1 MESGLIVVKIGGS
14 TLGSHDTTLEDVA
27 RLCSE
32 GHRLVV
38 VHGGGDLV
46 SRWLRAHGVEARF
59 LNGLRVTEA
68 DTLDVVVAVLAGLV
82 NKQLVAQL
90 NALGAR
96 AVGLS
101 GADGALLKARRA
113 RPELGF
119 VGEITAVDG
128 ALLES
133 LLEDGILPVVAPI
146 AVEEAW
152 GAATAQ
158 LLNVNA
164 DTVAGEIACRLEAAT
179 LAFLTDV
186 PGVLDGQGKVI
197 ELLRAG
203 EARALVASGAIA
215 GGMIPKVEAA
225 LTAAAGGARTVVLDG
240 REPHAL
246 REALAGSLAGQGA
259 TGTVIA

>member
-1 MESGLIVVKIGGS
+1 MESGPIVVKIGGS
-14 TLGSHDTTLEDVA
+14 TLGSHDTTLVDVA
-27 RLCSE
+27 SLHGE
-32 GHRLVV
+32 GRRVVV

-46 SRWLRAHGVEARF
+46 SRWLRTHGVEARF

-119 VGEITAVDG
+119 VGEITGVEQTLLQ
-128 ALLES
+128 ALL
-133 LLEDGILPVVAPI
+133 DGGWLPVIAPVAI
-146 AVEEAW
+146 EDDEGTVT
-152 GAATAQ
+152 GQ

-164 DTVAGEIACRLEAAT
+164 DTVAGEIARHLGGAAA

-186 PGVLDGQGKVI
+186 GGVLDAQGRLM
-197 ELLRAG
+197 EQLSAG
-203 EARALVASGAIA
+203 EARVLVPGHHR
-215 GGMIPKVEAA
+215 GGMIP
-225 LTAAAGGARTVVLDG
+225 R
-240 REPHAL
+240 
-246 REALAGSLAGQGA
+246 
-259 TGTVIA
+259 